1 MVSRMPVFVLAAVSW
16 LAPARA
22 QGQDAAGAVATPVVL
37 ELFTSLGCSSC
48 PPAEELLS
56 RLGQDAEMGPTV
68 IPLAY
73 HVDYWDRLGWRDP
86 FSNAAWTA
94 RQEGYARA
102 LKVDNGPYTPQL
114 VVNGEAQVNGTD
126 GRRILGSIEAA
137 RRRPPPAAVTV
148 SARLEGAGKPALAI
162 EASVEMLQEVE
173 AGKLE
178 LRVALFENGLVT
190 DVKGGENGGRKLATD
205 FVVRRLETAFSIEP
219 VKGARRAAQ
228 LRMGLD
234 RGWKTGNVGVAAFL
248 QDPRSMRILA
258 AATVMRPA
266 AAAADQA
273 SAPSRVTT
281 STSPRQP

>member
-1 MVSRMPVFVLAAVSW
+1 MRPRFRLLTLAAMSCLP
-16 LAPARA
+16 LAPAGV
-22 QGQDAAGAVATPVVL
+22 QAGAAPESAPVVL

-56 RLGQDAEMGPTV
+56 RLGHDAELQAAV

-86 FSNAAWTA
+86 FSNAAWTS

-102 LKVDNGPYTPQL
+102 LEVDNGPYTPQL

-137 RRRPPPAAVTV
+137 RGRTPPAAVSV
-148 SARLEGAGKPALAI
+148 SARMEVGGKPALAI
-162 EASVEMLQEVE
+162 EASVEMLQDVE
-173 AGKLE
+173 ARKLE

-190 DVKGGENGGRKLATD
+190 DVKGGENGGRTLATD
-205 FVVRRLETAFSIEP
+205 FVVRRLDTALSVEP
-219 VKGARRAAQ
+219 VKGARRAAR
-228 LRMGLD
+228 LRIALD
-234 RGWKTGNVGVAAFL
+234 RGWKAGNLGVAAFL
-248 QDPRSMRILA
+248 QDPKSMRILA
-258 AATVMRPA
+258 AATVVRPG
-266 AAAADQA
+266 AAADQA
-273 SAPSRVTT
+273 SAASSVTT